1 MGKRGK
7 ENWGSQFG
15 VILAVA
21 GSAIGLGNFL
31 RFPGQA
37 AMHGGGAFMIPY
49 FISFL
54 IIGIPL
60 TWSEWAVGRAG
71 GRKGFN
77 SVPGIFSLAARG
89 KRRWSYIGSL
99 GAVIPV
105 CIVMY
110 YLLIEAWCLA
120 FGIQYFLGFLS
131 TLGLSVPSFL
141 PGTNGAGFT
150 LGSAEAYQAFF
161 KSFVGADA
169 NASLYLTDS
178 GSVTFSPLIWCTV
191 FCLILNFFLIYR
203 GVSKGIEGFC
213 KVAMPLLLV
222 CSLLILIRA
231 LTLTPPSDEP
241 GRTFLDGLGFMWN
254 PSQPDHPFWE
264 SITNPD
270 VWLAATSQIFFS
282 VSIGFGLIV
291 TYASYVR
298 PKDDI
303 ALSALSATV
312 SNEFCEV
319 VLAGL
324 MILPPAIMFMGT
336 SGLAGN
342 LGTFSLGFNVLPNVF
357 EQMPFGQFF
366 GFLFFFLLFLAAV
379 TSSISMLQPSIA
391 LFEEGLGL
399 GRKRSICLTASISLL
414 GSVLLCHFSKGLY
427 ALDTMDFWAGN
438 FGLFVLATL
447 QTVLVSWIWGPKR
460 MLRELRLGSKIHV
473 PRFVCYGVKYV
484 STPYLVLILILWLY
498 KNAGAYFKEVHSNSL
513 AQLVVGFLLL
523 LWVFYLL
530 ITFLS
535 LRRWKRMGIEL
546 KTLAKLEMDE
556 ENDFRAP
563 LDSEKEN

>member
-1 MGKRGK
+1 MGCTI
-7 ENWGSQFG
+7 FC
-15 VILAVA
+15 VA
-21 GSAIGLGNFL
+21 
-31 RFPGQA
+31 
-37 AMHGGGAFMIPY
+37 
-49 FISFL
+49 
-54 IIGIPL
+54 
-60 TWSEWAVGRAG
+60 
-71 GRKGFN
+71 
-77 SVPGIFSLAARG
+77 
-89 KRRWSYIGSL
+89 
-99 GAVIPV
+99 
-105 CIVMY
+105 
-110 YLLIEAWCLA
+110 
-120 FGIQYFLGFLS
+120 
-131 TLGLSVPSFL
+131 
-141 PGTNGAGFT
+141 
-150 LGSAEAYQAFF
+150 
-161 KSFVGADA
+161 
-169 NASLYLTDS
+169 
-178 GSVTFSPLIWCTV
+178 
-191 FCLILNFFLIYR
+191 LNFYLIYR
-203 GVSKGIEGFC
+203 GVSKGIEAFC
-213 KVAMPLLLV
+213 KIAMPMLVV
-222 CSLLILIRA
+222 CSLLVLIRV
-231 LTLTPPSDEP
+231 LTLKNPSPEP
-241 GRTFLDGLGFMWN
+241 GHTLLDGLGYMWN
-254 PSQPDHPFWE
+254 PAQPGHSFWE

-282 VSIGFGLIV
+282 VSVGFGLII

-298 PKDDI
+298 SDEDI
-303 ALSALSATV
+303 ALSGLTATV

-399 GRKRSICLTASISLL
+399 GRKRSICLTAGISLL

-447 QTVLVSWIWGPKR
+447 QTILVSWIWGPKR

-498 KNAGAYFKEVHSNSL
+498 KNAGAYFSEVRSNSL

-546 KTLAKLEMDE
+546 KTLAKLELDE